1 MSNRKPAATTN
12 MVTPAITSGHGAA
25 GAATLAI
32 EEDENDRTNISQLY
46 NLNTISSRILDDT
59 NEGGVS
65 AAPWMGLAA
74 SAGAGP
80 SN

>member
-1 MSNRKPAATTN
+1 
-12 MVTPAITSGHGAA
+12 MVTPAPTSGYGAA
-25 GAATLAI
+25 GAAYAMD
-32 EEDENDRTNISQLY
+32 EDENDRTNISQLY

-74 SAGAGP
+74 SAGACS